1 MLKRAV
7 TAIILVGYA
16 FAMLYLG
23 TAVHYGFLDAL
34 IMSFAFVGTYE
45 MYHTFRKS
53 EYKNSWGAPLLL
65 CVAIYPLWY
74 FLGYKGI
81 LIALSLSICLA
92 LAVFTFKAEME
103 LKDLLATIFSL
114 IYPMALVSLAFALSR
129 EFPCGGTFAIS
140 FAIFLP
146 VFSDT
151 FAYLVGSTLGKRK
164 LCPSIS
170 PKKTVAGA
178 IGGLLG
184 SVLCAVTF
192 FLLFDLYAV
201 IPVGYVSF
209 SDSVAVRA
217 VVFVVL
223 GIVGGVLAE
232 IGDLAASRI
241 KRTMNIKD
249 FGNIFPGHGG
259 VLDRLDSIMFTLVM
273 FFTAFT
279 FMYMYIPG
287 VYGYKY

>member
-192 FLLFDLYAV
+192 FLLFDLYEV
-201 IPVGYVSF
+201 IPVGYVTF

-279 FMYMYIPG
+279 FMYM
-287 VYGYKY
+287 

>member
-151 FAYLVGSTLGKRK
+151 FAYLVGSTLGKMK

-178 IGGLLG
+178 VGGLLG

-201 IPVGYVSF
+201 IPVGYVTF

-241 KRTMNIKD
+241 KRTINIKD

-279 FMYMYIPG
+279 FMYM
-287 VYGYKY
+287 

>member
-92 LAVFTFKAEME
+92 LAVFTFRAEME

-114 IYPMALVSLAFALSR
+114 IYPMALASLAFALSR

-178 IGGLLG
+178 VGGLLG

-201 IPVGYVSF
+201 IPVGYVTF

-279 FMYMYIPG
+279 FMYM
-287 VYGYKY
+287 

>member
-53 EYKNSWGAPLLL
+53 EYKNSWGAPLLV

-114 IYPMALVSLAFALSR
+114 IYPMAIASLAFALSR

-249 FGNIFPGHGG
+249 FGHIFPGHGG

-279 FMYMYIPG
+279 FMYM
-287 VYGYKY
+287 

>member
-129 EFPCGGTFAIS
+129 EFPCGGTFALS

-241 KRTMNIKD
+241 KRTINIKD

-279 FMYMYIPG
+279 FMYM
-287 VYGYKY
+287 

>member
-23 TAVHYGFLDAL
+23 TVVHYGFLDAL

-279 FMYMYIPG
+279 FMYM
-287 VYGYKY
+287 

>member
-53 EYKNSWGAPLLL
+53 EYKNSWGASLLL

-178 IGGLLG
+178 VGGLLG

-201 IPVGYVSF
+201 IPVGYVTF

-241 KRTMNIKD
+241 KRSMNIKD

-273 FFTAFT
+273 LFTAFT
-279 FMYMYIPG
+279 FMYM
-287 VYGYKY
+287 

>member
-1 MLKRAV
+1 MLKRVV

-279 FMYMYIPG
+279 FMYM
-287 VYGYKY
+287 

>member
-34 IMSFAFVGTYE
+34 IMSFAFVGTCE

-241 KRTMNIKD
+241 KRTINIKD

-279 FMYMYIPG
+279 FMYM
-287 VYGYKY
+287 

>member
-151 FAYLVGSTLGKRK
+151 LAYLVGSTLGKRK

-201 IPVGYVSF
+201 IPVGYVTF

-273 FFTAFT
+273 LFTAFT
-279 FMYMYIPG
+279 FMYM
-287 VYGYKY
+287 

>member
-53 EYKNSWGAPLLL
+53 EYKNSPWAPLLL

-184 SVLCAVTF
+184 SVVCAVTF

-279 FMYMYIPG
+279 FMYM
-287 VYGYKY
+287 

>member
-7 TAIILVGYA
+7 TAIVLVGYA

-81 LIALSLSICLA
+81 LIALSLSMCLA

-279 FMYMYIPG
+279 FMYM
-287 VYGYKY
+287 

>member
-201 IPVGYVSF
+201 IPVGYVTF
-209 SDSVAVRA
+209 SDSVSVRA

-241 KRTMNIKD
+241 KRTINIKD

-279 FMYMYIPG
+279 FMYM
-287 VYGYKY
+287 

>member
-53 EYKNSWGAPLLL
+53 EYNNSWGAPLLL

-201 IPVGYVSF
+201 IPVGYVTF

-241 KRTMNIKD
+241 KRTINIKD

-279 FMYMYIPG
+279 FMYM
-287 VYGYKY
+287 

>member
-53 EYKNSWGAPLLL
+53 EYKNSPWAPLLL

-178 IGGLLG
+178 VGGLLG

-241 KRTMNIKD
+241 KRTINIKD

-279 FMYMYIPG
+279 FMYM
-287 VYGYKY
+287 

>member
-7 TAIILVGYA
+7 TAIVLVGYA

-114 IYPMALVSLAFALSR
+114 IYPMTLASLAFALSR

-241 KRTMNIKD
+241 KRTINIKD

-279 FMYMYIPG
+279 FMYM
-287 VYGYKY
+287 

>member
-114 IYPMALVSLAFALSR
+114 IYPMAIASLAFALSR

-184 SVLCAVTF
+184 SVLCAITF

-279 FMYMYIPG
+279 FMYM
-287 VYGYKY
+287 

>member
-7 TAIILVGYA
+7 TAIVLVGYA

-114 IYPMALVSLAFALSR
+114 IYPMALVSLAVALSR

-201 IPVGYVSF
+201 IPVGYVTF

-273 FFTAFT
+273 LFTAFT
-279 FMYMYIPG
+279 FMYM
-287 VYGYKY
+287 

>member
-53 EYKNSWGAPLLL
+53 KYKNSWGAPLLL

-279 FMYMYIPG
+279 FMYM
-287 VYGYKY
+287 

>member
-53 EYKNSWGAPLLL
+53 EYNNSWGAPLLL

-279 FMYMYIPG
+279 FMYM
-287 VYGYKY
+287 

>member
-184 SVLCAVTF
+184 SVVCAVTF

-241 KRTMNIKD
+241 KRTINIKD

-279 FMYMYIPG
+279 FMYM
-287 VYGYKY
+287 

>member
-34 IMSFAFVGTYE
+34 IMSFALVGTYE

-151 FAYLVGSTLGKRK
+151 CAYLVGSTLGKRK

-201 IPVGYVSF
+201 IPVGYVTF

-241 KRTMNIKD
+241 KRSMNIKD

-273 FFTAFT
+273 LFTAFT
-279 FMYMYIPG
+279 FMYM
-287 VYGYKY
+287 

>member
-53 EYKNSWGAPLLL
+53 EYKNSPWAPLLL

-241 KRTMNIKD
+241 KRTINIKD

-259 VLDRLDSIMFTLVM
+259 VPDRLDSIMFTLVL

-279 FMYMYIPG
+279 FMYM
-287 VYGYKY
+287 

>member
-45 MYHTFRKS
+45 MYHTFRRS

-241 KRTMNIKD
+241 KRTINIKD

-273 FFTAFT
+273 LFTAFT
-279 FMYMYIPG
+279 FMYM
-287 VYGYKY
+287 

>member
-184 SVLCAVTF
+184 SILCAVTF

-201 IPVGYVSF
+201 IPVGYVTF

-273 FFTAFT
+273 LFTAFT
-279 FMYMYIPG
+279 FMYM
-287 VYGYKY
+287 

>member
-34 IMSFAFVGTYE
+34 FMSFAFVGTYE

-279 FMYMYIPG
+279 FMYM
-287 VYGYKY
+287 

>member
-92 LAVFTFKAEME
+92 LAVFTFRAEME

-279 FMYMYIPG
+279 FMYM
-287 VYGYKY
+287 

>member
-217 VVFVVL
+217 VVFVLL

-241 KRTMNIKD
+241 KRTINIKD

-273 FFTAFT
+273 LFTAFT
-279 FMYMYIPG
+279 FMYM
-287 VYGYKY
+287 

>member
-184 SVLCAVTF
+184 SVVCAVTF

-201 IPVGYVSF
+201 IPVGYVTF

-273 FFTAFT
+273 LFTAFT
-279 FMYMYIPG
+279 FMYM
-287 VYGYKY
+287 

>member
-178 IGGLLG
+178 VGGLLG

-192 FLLFDLYAV
+192 FLLFDLFAV
-201 IPVGYVSF
+201 IPVGYVTF

-241 KRTMNIKD
+241 KRSMNIKD

-273 FFTAFT
+273 LFTAFT
-279 FMYMYIPG
+279 FMYM
-287 VYGYKY
+287 

>member
-53 EYKNSWGAPLLL
+53 EYKNSPWAPLLL

-273 FFTAFT
+273 LFTAFT
-279 FMYMYIPG
+279 FMYM
-287 VYGYKY
+287 

>member
-201 IPVGYVSF
+201 IPVGYVTF

-223 GIVGGVLAE
+223 GLVGGVLAE

-259 VLDRLDSIMFTLVM
+259 VLDRLDSIIFTLVM

-279 FMYMYIPG
+279 FMYM
-287 VYGYKY
+287 

>member
-53 EYKNSWGAPLLL
+53 EYKNSPWAPLLL

-241 KRTMNIKD
+241 KRTINIKD

-279 FMYMYIPG
+279 FMYM
-287 VYGYKY
+287 

>member
-7 TAIILVGYA
+7 TAIVLVGYA

-151 FAYLVGSTLGKRK
+151 LAYLVGSTLGKRK

-201 IPVGYVSF
+201 IPVGYVTF

-273 FFTAFT
+273 LFTAFT
-279 FMYMYIPG
+279 FMYM
-287 VYGYKY
+287 

>member
-217 VVFVVL
+217 VAFVVL

-279 FMYMYIPG
+279 FMYM
-287 VYGYKY
+287 

>member
-223 GIVGGVLAE
+223 GIIGGVLAE

-241 KRTMNIKD
+241 KRTINIKD

-279 FMYMYIPG
+279 FMYM
-287 VYGYKY
+287 

>member
-114 IYPMALVSLAFALSR
+114 IYPIALVSLAFALSR

-201 IPVGYVSF
+201 IPVGYVTF

-273 FFTAFT
+273 LFTAFT
-279 FMYMYIPG
+279 FMYM
-287 VYGYKY
+287 

>member
-201 IPVGYVSF
+201 IPVGYVTF

-241 KRTMNIKD
+241 KRTINIKD

-259 VLDRLDSIMFTLVM
+259 VLDRLDSIIFTLVM

-279 FMYMYIPG
+279 FMYM
-287 VYGYKY
+287 

>member
-178 IGGLLG
+178 IGGLMG

-241 KRTMNIKD
+241 KRTINIKD

-279 FMYMYIPG
+279 FMYM
-287 VYGYKY
+287 

>member
-201 IPVGYVSF
+201 IPVGYVTF

-279 FMYMYIPG
+279 FMYM
-287 VYGYKY
+287 